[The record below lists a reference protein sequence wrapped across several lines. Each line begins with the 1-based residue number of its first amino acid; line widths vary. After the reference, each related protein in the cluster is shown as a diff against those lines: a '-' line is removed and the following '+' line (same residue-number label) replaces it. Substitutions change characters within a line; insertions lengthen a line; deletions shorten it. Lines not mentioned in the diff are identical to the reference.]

1 MPQRFT
7 SSAEAEAA
15 FYRAF
20 ERADLDG
27 MMEVWAEEDD
37 VECVHPGGR
46 RLTGLE
52 EVRESW
58 RRLFAG
64 GSSLSFSVT
73 QRQVWRGALLAVH
86 LVYENIVSSRQER
99 GTMIATNVYLL
110 TANGWR
116 MVLHHAAPAP
126 QLAEPAADDDPPPA
140 RLH

>member
-1 MPQRFT
+1 MPQRFS

-20 ERADLDG
+20 ERADLDA
-27 MMEVWAEEDD
+27 MMEVWAEDED

-64 GSSLSFSVT
+64 GASLSFSVT

-86 LVYENIVSSRQER
+86 LVYENITSSRQER

-110 TANGWR
+110 TAVGWR

-126 QLAEPAADDDPPPA
+126 PAAEPVEDDAPPA

>member
-1 MPQRFT
+1 MTQRFT
-7 SSAEAEAA
+7 NSAEAEAA

-20 ERADLDG
+20 ERADLDA
-27 MMEVWAEEDD
+27 MMEVWAEDED

-58 RRLFAG
+58 RRLFSAG
-64 GSSLSFSVT
+64 ASLAFRIT
-73 QRQVWRGALLAVH
+73 QRQVWRGALVAVH
-86 LVYENIVSSRQER
+86 LVYENITSARNEQ

-110 TANGWR
+110 TASGWR

-126 QLAEPAADDDPPPA
+126 SMVEPAEDDTPPA

>member
-1 MPQRFT
+1 MAQRFAN
-7 SSAEAEAA
+7 SAEAEAA
-15 FYRAF
+15 FYHAF

-27 MMEVWAEEDD
+27 MMEVWAEDED

-58 RRLFAG
+58 RRLFAAG
-64 GSSLSFSVT
+64 TSLAFSIT
-73 QRQVWRGALLAVH
+73 QRQVWRGALVAVH
-86 LVYENIVSSRQER
+86 LVYENITSARREQ

-110 TANGWR
+110 TATGWR
-116 MVLHHAAPAP
+116 MVLHHATPAP
-126 QLAEPAADDDPPPA
+126 EVAEAPEDDTPPA

>member
-1 MPQRFT
+1 MTQRFAN
-7 SSAEAEAA
+7 SAEAEAA

-20 ERADLDG
+20 ERADLDA
-27 MMEVWAEEDD
+27 MMEVWAEDED

-58 RRLFAG
+58 RRLFSAG
-64 GSSLSFSVT
+64 ASLAFRIT
-73 QRQVWRGALLAVH
+73 QRQVWRGALVAVH
-86 LVYENIVSSRQER
+86 LVYENITSARNEQ

-110 TANGWR
+110 TASGWR

-126 QLAEPAADDDPPPA
+126 SMVEPAEDDTPPA